1 MSFHAAAS
9 QAWPAVSRL
18 LPGSGTKA
26 PHSWHCILPC
36 GCGREVYDA
45 ASPGY
50 RGRCTAPLL
59 VDRRMRRAVCNE
71 SSVIV
76 RNLASVHLPG
86 CTPVDLF
93 PAAQAAE
100 IERVNEL
107 VYDKV
112 MPHFMQQTCIHI

>member
-1 MSFHAAAS
+1 MALNISS
-9 QAWPAVSRL
+9 
-18 LPGSGTKA
+18 
-26 PHSWHCILPC
+26 C

-76 RNLASVHLPG
+76 RNLAAVHLPG

-112 MPHFMQQTCIHI
+112 VPHFMQHVVTSY